1 MDDEVRRCWDD
12 NAEVWARH
20 VRAGYDT
27 YRELYNN
34 PAFFDFVGDLS
45 GQSVLDAG
53 CGEGF
58 NTRLLARR
66 GARMT
71 GVDISPRMI
80 DLARAEEEREP
91 LGIRYQVASVS
102 NLSVFVDETFDAVVS
117 TMTLTDSADYEG
129 AIREFWRVLRPE
141 GLLAFSICHPCFTHG
156 VRCWELDDCGE
167 HDSYAL

>member
-1 MDDEVRRCWDD
+1 MEDEVRRRWDD

-45 GQSVLDAG
+45 GQSVLDAS

-58 NTRLLARR
+58 NTRLLAQC
-66 GARMT
+66 GAQVTGIDISARM
-71 GVDISPRMI
+71 IE
-80 DLARAEEEREP
+80 LAQAEEEREP
-91 LGIRYQVASVS
+91 LAIGYEIASVS
-102 NLSVFVDETFDAVVS
+102 DLSIFANETFDAVVS

-129 AIREFWRVLRPE
+129 GREKT
-141 GLLAFSICHPCFTHG
+141 G
-156 VRCWELDDCGE
+156 
-167 HDSYAL
+167 